1 MRELYI
7 RSGEGFLLVYS
18 ITSRDSFE
26 KISTLHEQILR
37 VKNNDGCPVILIA
50 NKCDLEYECQVG
62 ANGMSFHSQLT
73 TTFRPF
79 LVTAIS

>member
-1 MRELYI
+1 M

-26 KISTLHEQILR
+26 KISTFYKQILR

-50 NKCDLEYECQVG
+50 NKCDLEYERQVG
-62 ANGMSFHSQLT
+62 TNGMSFHSQLT
-73 TTFRPF
+73 TFFRPF
-79 LVTAIS
+79 LVIAIF